1 MFTGLNFLQTGRSN
15 ASPKQWPWGFVHGEV
30 PGCGIVGYDSVH
42 AGIRHADQDQADG
55 SARPYRSGPGINDS
69 CIYVV
74 YKNDQVYP
82 EFAVTY
88 DVPKHPEIAH
98 WIAVK

>member
-1 MFTGLNFLQTGRSN
+1 MFTGINFLQTGRSN
-15 ASPKQWPWGFVHGEV
+15 ASPKQWPWGFVRGEV
-30 PGCGIVGYDSVH
+30 PGCGIVRYDSVH
-42 AGIRHADQDQADG
+42 AGPH
-55 SARPYRSGPGINDS
+55 RPYRSGPGINDS

-82 EFAVTY
+82 EFVVTY